1 MVSNGKHG
9 RRLAAAVLAVS
20 LAGLSLEA
28 EAATPTASSCR
39 VPDAFLDVSGELDRT
54 ESLVLRKRPVR
65 VMMLGTGGISHE
77 ILEKALERRMPGSSF
92 DVDVTQS
99 PGLIEDDF
107 DRMRTVVVQTAP
119 DLIIWQV
126 GVRDAIAA
134 SDVDDFE
141 AMLDRA
147 SDWVGQNGP
156 DLLLVDPPF
165 VAQVPHERIYIP
177 YVGEIAKVS
186 REELVPMLRR
196 YASMRYLSEKA
207 DRLTADQRP
216 CMPELV
222 AEAIS
227 RAVRP

>member
-1 MVSNGKHG
+1 MVSFGKH
-9 RRLAAAVLAVS
+9 RHRFAAAVLAAT
-20 LAGLSLEA
+20 LAPLCSQAL
-28 EAATPTASSCR
+28 AAAPTAPSCR
-39 VPDAFLDVSGELDRT
+39 VPDTFLDVSGELDRT
-54 ESLVLRKRPVR
+54 EALVLRKRPVR
-65 VMMLGTGGISHE
+65 VMMLGASGIPQE
-77 ILEKALERRMPGSSF
+77 VLEQALEKRMPGSSF
-92 DVDVTQS
+92 DVDITQS
-99 PGLIEDDF
+99 PGLIAEDF
-107 DRMRTVVVQTAP
+107 DRLRTVVVQTAP
-119 DLIIWQV
+119 DLVIWQV
-126 GVRDAIAA
+126 GVRDAMAA

-186 REELVPMLRR
+186 RAELIPMLRR
-196 YASMRYLSEKA
+196 YASMQYLSEKA
-207 DRLTADQRP
+207 DRLSTDQRP
-216 CMPELV
+216 CVPELM